1 MFLCFACHE
10 TELFSYFALNF
21 TQTSGVQHGDAC
33 GDAIGSRKKSCLL
46 SWLCETRHKRVWK
59 QVWKSAKTDMNLFP
73 FCWLG
78 WEGGIQR
85 GVRCMCLVGF
95 KHGICSVQLEVHF
108 HFLGMIL
115 VVRFNLF
122 LPISCL
128 QSRILCICFFFLIFP
143 FHSYLWT
150 EGWQSLQSLTDFMVH
165 VLPIEKKRQVISDFL
180 QMYQTF

>member
-1 MFLCFACHE
+1 MVMRAE
-10 TELFSYFALNF
+10 MQSVAE
-21 TQTSGVQHGDAC
+21 
-33 GDAIGSRKKSCLL
+33 RKAAY
-46 SWLCETRHKRVWK
+46 
-59 QVWKSAKTDMNLFP
+59 SADCAKPGMNLFP

-122 LPISCL
+122 LPISC
-128 QSRILCICFFFLIFP
+128 FMY
-143 FHSYLWT
+143 YL
-150 EGWQSLQSLTDFMVH
+150 L
-165 VLPIEKKRQVISDFL
+165 KKKTGNL
-180 QMYQTF
+180 